1 MNDIN
6 SIKQKYEVHVLKNLD
21 RENFYKIVQFLL
33 KENCDYMEDIVSDYL
48 DLFNL
53 QYEDFV
59 NKYNILNIKYNGKLL
74 QMASE
79 DMNIF
84 EEFFE

>member
-84 EEFFE
+84 E